1 MGSPSVTIPSQT
13 ARLLGLAT
21 SASVATAAL
30 LIAAKLAAWLAT
42 GSVSVLASL
51 VDSAMDAGASL
62 VNLLAVRWSLRPADA
77 EHRFGH
83 GKAQPLAALA
93 QASFIAGSV
102 VFLGLEAFDRLL
114 HPQPIDNV
122 KIGRAVLGLSVVATS
137 ILVAFQRYVIRR
149 TA

>member
-1 MGSPSVTIPSQT
+1 MGSPSVTIPSET

-62 VNLLAVRWSLRPADA
+62 VNLVAVRLSLRPADA

-83 GKAQPLAALA
+83 GKAQPRWHKRPSSP
-93 QASFIAGSV
+93 ASPYSSGSRPST
-102 VFLGLEAFDRLL
+102 ACC
-114 HPQPIDNV
+114 
-122 KIGRAVLGLSVVATS
+122 
-137 ILVAFQRYVIRR
+137 IRSQSP
-149 TA
+149 T